1 MLTYAS
7 HLQIQPDAIT
17 LDPSFIGSLAPTPV
31 LSTAVDGAHSIPY
44 ARLPRYERLR
54 AAGKA
59 DETEE
64 HLSADPA
71 DGTGAGVS
79 TQSKAEKERNRMRG
93 KNKSMKRFLR
103 KQRKNVVDPRALA
116 VKKSLEGAREAR
128 RKARALASGEEGP
141 QKYSALDRFKRAS

>member
-1 MLTYAS
+1 M
-7 HLQIQPDAIT
+7 QIQPDAIT

-54 AAGKA
+54 ASGKA

-64 HLSADPA
+64 GATP
-71 DGTGAGVS
+71 DGAVS

-93 KNKSMKRFLR
+93 KNKSMKRYLR
-103 KQRKNVVDPRALA
+103 KHRKNVVDPRALT

-128 RKARALASGEEGP
+128 RKARAVASGEEGP
-141 QKYSALDRFKRAS
+141 QKFSALDRFKRAS